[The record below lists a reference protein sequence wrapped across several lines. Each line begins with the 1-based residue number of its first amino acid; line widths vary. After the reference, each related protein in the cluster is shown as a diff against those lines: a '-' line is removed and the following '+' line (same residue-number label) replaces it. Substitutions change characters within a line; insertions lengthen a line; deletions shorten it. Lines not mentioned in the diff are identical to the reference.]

1 MNNLSFLVSLGLST
15 SSIDEDLLQQ
25 TLTHKSYAMDYPVWE
40 VSHNE
45 RLEFLGD
52 SILGAV
58 VARLLY
64 DQFGDIT
71 ESQLTLSK
79 IFLVREQTLATVAR
93 NIDLWTVI
101 RIGTGESRSGW
112 ADKDSVLS
120 DGLEALIA
128 YIYLQYGRETVEQF
142 ITEHIYILLWNQPVM
157 PQKSRKNQL
166 QELIQK
172 YHNEIPR
179 YDDMALETNASGDVT
194 LFWSDVYV
202 LDQLVCRGTWTNKK
216 KAQENGAEQ
225 AMSKLDVRDG
235 KVILEA

>member
-1 MNNLSFLVSLGLST
+1 
-15 SSIDEDLLQQ
+15 
-25 TLTHKSYAMDYPVWE
+25 MDYPTGE
-40 VSHNE
+40 VTHNE

-64 DQFGDIT
+64 DQFADIT
-71 ESQLTLSK
+71 EAQLTLSK

-93 NIDLWTVI
+93 NIGLWEVI
-101 RIGTGESRSGW
+101 RIGTWESRSGG

-142 ITEHIYILLWNQPVM
+142 ITNHIYVLLWDEPVM
-157 PQKSRKNQL
+157 PQKSWKNQL
-166 QELIQK
+166 QELIQR

-179 YDDMALETNASGDVT
+179 YENIELETNTSGDVT
-194 LFWSDVYV
+194 LFGSDVYV
-202 LDQLVCRGTWTNKK
+202 LDQLVCRGTGTNKK
-216 KAQENGAEQ
+216 KAQEDGAMQ
-225 AMSKLDVRDG
+225 AMTY
-235 KVILEA
+235 LEVQDKHVVLKKEVE